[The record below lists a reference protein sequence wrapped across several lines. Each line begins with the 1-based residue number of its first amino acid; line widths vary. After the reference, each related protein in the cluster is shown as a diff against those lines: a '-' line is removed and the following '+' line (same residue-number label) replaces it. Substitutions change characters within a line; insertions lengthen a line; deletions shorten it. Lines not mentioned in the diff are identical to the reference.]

1 MLFCRESSLSISN
14 VPLRL
19 PNGGEGFI
27 QIEPGEAFG
36 RGNQPST
43 MVCIKVMESIFK
55 ERKVDNVLD
64 VGCGTGVLSI
74 CAALL
79 GANMVLA
86 LDVDPIAAEEARINI
101 KKNGFTNIHV
111 VYDSLKG
118 VHEKFDLVI
127 ANLGTT
133 EILNISDELKYKL
146 KDEGLLLLSGI
157 WLDGQKEMVVNRFQE
172 LGLYLDEEL
181 YEGGWIALSFK
192 LN

>member
-1 MLFCRESSLSISN
+1 MIFCRESSLSISN
-14 VPLRL
+14 IPLKL
-19 PNGGEGFI
+19 PNGEEGFI

-43 MVCIKVMESIFK
+43 RVCIKVMESIFK
-55 ERKVDNVLD
+55 ERRVDNVLD

-86 LDVDPIAAEEARINI
+86 LDVDPVAVDEAKLNVKNSGFSNIN
-101 KKNGFTNIHV
+101 V

-127 ANLGTT
+127 ANLGMT
-133 EILNISDELKYKL
+133 EILNISEELKHKL
-146 KDEGLLLLSGI
+146 KGEGVLLLSGI
-157 WLDGQKEMVVNRFQE
+157 WLDWQKEMVVNRFQE

>member
-1 MLFCRESSLSISN
+1 MIFCRESSFSISN
-14 VPLRL
+14 IPLKL
-19 PNGGEGFI
+19 PNGEEGFI

-43 MVCIKVMESIFK
+43 RVCIKVMESIFK
-55 ERKVDNVLD
+55 ERRVENVLD

-79 GANMVLA
+79 GANRVLA
-86 LDVDPIAAEEARINI
+86 LDVDPIAVEEARINI
-101 KKNGFTNIHV
+101 KKSGFTNIQV

-127 ANLGTT
+127 ANLGMT

-172 LGLYLDEEL
+172 LGLHLDEEL
-181 YEGGWIALSFK
+181 YEGGWIALWFK
-192 LN
+192 SN

>member
-1 MLFCRESSLSISN
+1 VLFCRESSLNVSNLSIM
-14 VPLRL
+14 L
-19 PNGGEGFI
+19 PNGEEGFI

-43 MVCIKVMESIFK
+43 RVCIKVMESIFK
-55 ERKVDNVLD
+55 ERKVEIVLD

-79 GANMVLA
+79 GANRVLA
-86 LDVDPIAAEEARINI
+86 LDVDPLAVEETRINI
-101 KKNGFTNIHV
+101 KKNGFTNIQV

-146 KDEGLLLLSGI
+146 KDEGFLLLSGI
-157 WLDGQKEMVVNRFQE
+157 WLDGQKEMVIQRFKE
-172 LGLYLDEEL
+172 LGLCLDEEL
-181 YEGGWIALSFK
+181 YEGGWIALSFR

>member
-1 MLFCRESSLSISN
+1 MLFCRESSLNVSNLSIM
-14 VPLRL
+14 L
-19 PNGGEGFI
+19 PNGEEGFI

-43 MVCIKVMESIFK
+43 RVCIKVMESIFK
-55 ERKVDNVLD
+55 ERKVEIVLD

-79 GANMVLA
+79 GANRVLA
-86 LDVDPIAAEEARINI
+86 LDVDPLAVEETRINI
-101 KKNGFTNIHV
+101 KKNGFTNIQV

-146 KDEGLLLLSGI
+146 KDEGFLLLSGI
-157 WLDGQKEMVVNRFQE
+157 WLDGQKEMVIQRFKE
-172 LGLYLDEEL
+172 LGLCLDEEL
-181 YEGGWIALSFK
+181 YEGGWIALSFR